1 MAETKDQMAGRGS
14 NRQPHKAPEP
24 QPQPARAEEIQP
36 WRRCPICWDRAGGH
50 GVAYSTQGQVR
61 YYKCCRTRS
70 PEHPP
75 CGHTW
80 TFRFA
85 LNIMTL
91 EHKTP
96 IVDGLR

>member
-24 QPQPARAEEIQP
+24 QPQPTRTEEIQVF
-36 WRRCPICWDRAGGH
+36 RRCPISWDLAGGH
-50 GVAYSTQGQVR
+50 GVAYSTQGQTR
-61 YYKCCRTRS
+61 YYKCCRTKS

-80 TFRFA
+80 SVRVA
-85 LNIMTL
+85 LNIVTL
-91 EHKTP
+91 EHK
-96 IVDGLR
+96 VVSLDGLR

>member
-1 MAETKDQMAGRGS
+1 MAEKRDQTAGRGFD
-14 NRQPHKAPEP
+14 RQQQAA
-24 QPQPARAEEIQP
+24 AREKEIEP

-61 YYKCCRTRS
+61 YYKCSRTKS

>member
-24 QPQPARAEEIQP
+24 QPQPARSEEIQP